1 MSLRALA
8 LLAAAICLTSSLA
21 AAQEILLATAPGG
34 PSYDVVANCLMK
46 RMTPVLTAVPVVRP
60 PPTNEAEVYL
70 YVHGTRET
78 ASPVANFVVR
88 QQDNGSSTIGFEG
101 PGKYAAAAAAAARQC
116 AR

>member
-1 MSLRALA
+1 MRLRVLAIALP
-8 LLAAAICLTSSLA
+8 LLGLA
-21 AAQEILLATAPGG
+21 YAGAVAQQTLLATAPGG

-78 ASPVANFVVR
+78 GSPVANFVVT
-88 QQDNGSSTIGFEG
+88 QQDNGSSTIKFEG
-101 PGKYAAAAAAAARQC
+101 PTQYAAAAAAAAKQC
-116 AR
+116 AQ